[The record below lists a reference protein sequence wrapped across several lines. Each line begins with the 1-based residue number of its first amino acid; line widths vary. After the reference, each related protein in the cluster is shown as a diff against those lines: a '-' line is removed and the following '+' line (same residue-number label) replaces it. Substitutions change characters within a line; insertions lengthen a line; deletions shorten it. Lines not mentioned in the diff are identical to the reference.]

1 MALLA
6 NARVSYLEPG
16 GSLVTSMGTAA
27 HSCSGWLVSRD
38 LLNCVYGLPAL
49 DGDGVARI
57 QTPASMRHLTL
68 GKDWAS
74 LVAQMI
80 KNLPAFMQEI
90 QGWSPGEWNGYPL
103 Q

>member
-1 MALLA
+1 M
-6 NARVSYLEPG
+6 
-16 GSLVTSMGTAA
+16 TSMGTAA